1 VIAPL
6 CAALTRAWQDD
17 GMSRRAGV
25 LATALL
31 SVAVVATAAVAAT
44 ANFAQYRTKVN
55 ALCRSYTPRIK
66 RVEATMTA
74 AQRAGNNRKVAE
86 ELGVLIG
93 ISLAEGTRV
102 ERVPVPADGQKRMA
116 KPLRLLR
123 SADTHARK
131 LLTAAAAGNQAG
143 VVTELTALDSA
154 SAPLNR
160 AFDAV
165 GLRDCGSNQS

>member
-1 VIAPL
+1 VNRRVGVSGAVIL
-6 CAALTRAWQDD
+6 TVAAL
-17 GMSRRAGV
+17 
-25 LATALL
+25 
-31 SVAVVATAAVAAT
+31 AAT
-44 ANFAQYRTKVN
+44 SAIGARTNFAQYRTKVN

-66 RVEATMTA
+66 RIEATMTA
-74 AQRAGNNRKVAE
+74 AQKAGNNQKVAE

-93 ISLAEGTRV
+93 TSLAEGTRV
-102 ERVPVPADGQKRMA
+102 EAVPVPADGRKRMA

-123 SADTHARK
+123 SADAHARK
-131 LLTAAAAGNQAG
+131 LLREAAAGDQTG

-154 SAPLNR
+154 AAPLNH